1 MPRDI
6 CTRWNTTYNMLD
18 FAYQYKKAINKITDI
33 QDMKLYL
40 YELEAHEWEVVQQ
53 LRDLLKVSIFFVLY
67 QLSCWIIS

>member
-6 CTRWNTTYNMLD
+6 RTHWNAIYNMLD
-18 FAYQYKKAINKITDI
+18 FTYQYKKAINKITDI
-33 QDMKLYL
+33 RDMKLCL

-67 QLSCWIIS
+67 QLSC